1 MTKLNFRNIAETKN
15 RVGNHFFL
23 SVVKVTIYNPN
34 LQIEYITQL
43 FPYIATNLNS
53 LQLLN

>member
-43 FPYIATNLNS
+43 FPYIATNLNI